1 MSQKKYK
8 KISIRQESL
17 LFLSNTKR
25 DFMKWFMRFFWLMII
40 LLLLLGYLIKKAP
53 ELLAKIFDIIGY

>member
-1 MSQKKYK
+1 MSQKKYE